1 MRKHS
6 TQLGRIVA
14 GFVIMGAAAC
24 VTAPASGSALLRQQG
39 TAVSEPPRSGAPSDV
54 LTASELVSPGVM
66 TVGDGVRR
74 LRPEFV
80 RPAIIPGNPAGA
92 TTLPAVYINGVYTGS
107 LDVLDRILLEEV
119 EDIRFIRA
127 WQARGWW
134 GPSCPCAAGVI
145 HVRTKRG
152 G

>member
-1 MRKHS
+1 MREHS
-6 TQLGRIVA
+6 SHVARIIA
-14 GFVIMGAAAC
+14 GVVIVGTAGC
-24 VTAPASGSALLRQQG
+24 VTAPASQSTLLRQQG

-54 LTASELVSPGVM
+54 LTASELLAPGVM

-80 RPAIIPGNPAGA
+80 RPAIVPGNPTGA
-92 TTLPAVYINGVYTGS
+92 TVSPSVYINGGYVGG

-145 HVRTKRG
+145 HVRTRRG

>member
-6 TQLGRIVA
+6 LRAARIMA
-14 GFVIMGAAAC
+14 GVVIAGAAGC
-24 VTAPASGSALLRQQG
+24 VTAPASQSALLRQQG
-39 TAVSEPPRSGAPSDV
+39 AAVSEPPRSGAPSDI

-80 RPAIIPGNPAGA
+80 RPTIVPGNPAGA
-92 TTLPAVYINGVYTGS
+92 AVSPVVYINGGYAGS

-134 GPSCPCAAGVI
+134 GPSCPCSAGVI
-145 HVRTKRG
+145 HVRTRRG

>member
-1 MRKHS
+1 MREHS
-6 TQLGRIVA
+6 SQVARIIIGVVLVGTA
-14 GFVIMGAAAC
+14 GC
-24 VTAPASGSALLRQQG
+24 VTAPASQSALLRQQG

-54 LTASELVSPGVM
+54 LTASELVGTGVM

-80 RPAIIPGNPAGA
+80 RPAIVPGNPAGA
-92 TTLPAVYINGVYTGS
+92 AVLPSVYINGGYAGG
-107 LDVLDRILLEEV
+107 LDVLDRVLLEEI

-145 HVRTKRG
+145 HVRTRRG

>member
-1 MRKHS
+1 MREHS
-6 TQLGRIVA
+6 TRVARIMV
-14 GFVIMGAAAC
+14 GVVIVGAVGC
-24 VTAPASGSALLRQQG
+24 VTAPASQSALLRQQG

-54 LTASELVSPGVM
+54 LTASELVAPGVM
-66 TVGDGVRR
+66 TVGEGVRR

-80 RPAIIPGNPAGA
+80 RPAIVPGDLTGA
-92 TTLPAVYINGVYTGS
+92 AVLPSVYINGGYAGS

-145 HVRTKRG
+145 HVRTRRG